1 LDKARH
7 WNNIEVRVMES
18 EEIVNL
24 GNLEN
29 SLRGLIETL
38 NKIIGRLDRFAKI
51 VKEID
56 EKEGVFRKSIS
67 KLESLNEKML
77 TYFDGSDVYRKV
89 QEIEQKIHEVKFE
102 YERKESSLR
111 EEIIKIEFDDELVDK
126 YREDIR
132 QFLEEKEKL
141 VNDLIKRQEEIL
153 SKFVNKIKD
162 ELAITTRLINAL
174 NRKIES
180 SPKKDGLKETL
191 ASIWDQAEKIK
202 DNLPLKA
209 EDLGKIYEKYEA
221 EKRAE
226 LFKGLYREIRTKVLS
241 LRRELR
247 EFAVENELIGRD
259 EIAVLEAVHIIA
271 HEMKKEKLELE
282 FNKTLELLKE
292 KIEASDEKLQNILLN
307 LSRDG
312 FLILTLTIE

>member
-1 LDKARH
+1 
-7 WNNIEVRVMES
+7 MES